1 MKNKLIATEFLMVG
15 SGNIA
20 LQHIDA
26 IISYKKNSKVHLL
39 TRSGSANARYL
50 FRNMSWTGMEDT
62 QIWQHGEGRS
72 R

>member
-1 MKNKLIATEFLMVG
+1 MKNKLIAAEFLMVG

-39 TRSGSANARYL
+39 KRSSAVNNIRVQNACE
-50 FRNMSWTGMEDT
+50 TV
-62 QIWQHGEGRS
+62 
-72 R
+72 